1 MKVVKFM
8 AIAFGIFSVV
18 DLLFCHS
25 RAGGNLDFQP
35 FLDPRLR
42 GNDNFGDKGNKIYQL

>member
-1 MKVVKFM
+1 M
-8 AIAFGIFSVV
+8 AIAFGIFSVI

-35 FLDPRLR
+35 FLDPSLR
-42 GNDNFGDKGNKIYQL
+42 GDDNFRIGEIKFVSCR